1 MATWKDKCCFS
12 FIDKQNI
19 GLIPSGGSSVPM
31 CLYYSEYFWDDTD
44 LLNFITD
51 NISISLDLSM
61 NNTQTLGYQF
71 HTQSGIQ
78 LAGAFN
84 SYGVQSGVL
93 WVFSESAP
101 PGDWLSYTIN
111 GPYEWPMTWNQTE
124 CCEEVYSNYKVTFPK
139 TAPLS
144 DLIYQLG
151 IYYSSSHSFGGG
163 YLYNDPIILTI
174 LTSCFGQQV
183 NVTIDD
189 TTSPTDVTIFITDVV
204 SCIKPNILNSL
215 GTPYSFIQY

>member
-1 MATWKDKCCFS
+1 MSIDCCKS
-12 FIDKQNI
+12 YVGKQII
-19 GLIPSGGSSVPM
+19 GLLPSGGSSVPM
-31 CLYYSEYFWDDTD
+31 CLYYTEYYWDDTD
-44 LLNFITD
+44 SSNFITD
-51 NISISLDLSM
+51 NISITLDLGM

-84 SYGVQSGVL
+84 SYGVQTGVL

-101 PGDWLSYTIN
+101 PGDWLAYTIN

-124 CCEEVYSNYKVTFPK
+124 CCEEVYANYSVTFPQASFI
-139 TAPLS
+139 TDILY
-144 DLIYQLG
+144 DIG
-151 IYYSSSHSFGGG
+151 IYYTGSHTMNGLF
-163 YLYNDPIILTI
+163 LYNDPILLTA

-189 TTSPTDVTIFITDVV
+189 TTSPTDVTIYITDVV
-204 SCIKPNILNSL
+204 SCIKPRAFNSL
-215 GTPYSFIQY
+215 GTLYYFTEY